1 MNKHILATLG
11 TVFSAFS
18 FVACMAGEAPQ
29 GIDQETGGELVSEAE
44 QAILDGTPA
53 SASEAMIARVWTAT
67 GSCTGTFLSSSRVLT
82 AAHCLT
88 SANTADYTVSYG
100 STNRAVSQILKHPS
114 AASGVDVGIL
124 VLTTAFPFGAL
135 TEYPQ
140 VNVSDTDNL
149 IGREVTCY
157 GWGAED
163 VGGSCTVDADCDAG
177 FFCDD
182 RPSRMRCFRPTT
194 TLRKGEFTIISDHED
209 DDMWFQLDVPN
220 ASGQITLPGDSGGPC
235 ILDNPDWGTKHLV
248 GVHKAGNHTNYSRY
262 TSREAYA
269 TWVLAND

>member
-1 MNKHILATLG
+1 MNKQLFAAIG
-11 TVFSAFS
+11 TAFSAFS
-18 FVACMAGEAPQ
+18 FVACMAGEVPQ

-53 SASEAMIARVWTAT
+53 SPSEAMVVRVWIPD
-67 GSCTGTFLSSSRVLT
+67 GSCSGTLLSSSRVLT
-82 AAHCLT
+82 AAHCFK
-88 SANTADYTVSYG
+88 SANPADYTVTYSG
-100 STNRAVSQILKHPS
+100 TNRAVSQILTHPS

-124 VLTTAFPFGAL
+124 VLSTPFSLGAL

-140 VNVSDTDNL
+140 VNVSDTDHL

-157 GWGAED
+157 GYGAED
-163 VGGSCTVDADCDAG
+163 VGGTCTDDDDCAAG
-177 FFCDD
+177 FHCNEDKG
-182 RPSRMRCFRPTT
+182 RCYKPTT

-209 DDMWFQLDVPN
+209 TNKWFQLDVPN
-220 ASGQITLPGDSGGPC
+220 ASGQIPLPGDSGGPC

-248 GVHKAGNHTNYSRY
+248 GVTKAGNHTNYSRY